1 MLFSDLTFAGLSF
14 FFLSSLLIVLHYTA
28 PSKPFGDVTQ
38 ALIYHRACRDGGPT
52 DSAQRSANTFCVSTS
67 ARHTSRC
74 ESDCDSN

>member
-38 ALIYHRACRDGGPT
+38 ALIYHRACRGVRP
-52 DSAQRSANTFCVSTS
+52 
-67 ARHTSRC
+67 H
-74 ESDCDSN
+74 